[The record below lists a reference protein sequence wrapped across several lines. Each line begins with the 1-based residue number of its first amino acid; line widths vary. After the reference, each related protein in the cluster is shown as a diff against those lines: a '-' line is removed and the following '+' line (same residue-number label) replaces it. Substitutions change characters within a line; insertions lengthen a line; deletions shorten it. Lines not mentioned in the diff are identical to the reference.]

1 MTKTLLSKLVKKVN
15 KKNTPP
21 PPEGWTAEAK
31 EGAKIAA
38 SIGHELGDFSDSGD
52 DLEELADIMD
62 FNSPRYDNL
71 KKGKQ

>member
-1 MTKTLLSKLVKKVN
+1 MTKILLSKLVQKVN
-15 KKNTPP
+15 KENT

-52 DLEELADIMD
+52 DLEELADIID